1 MTVSE
6 TLFLKRCR
14 DAGFR
19 AEADPDSPGSY
30 RFYSKET
37 SLAGEFWHDTRGV
50 WQVRFNRPRFPEAP
64 QGAGTGTR
72 LSSEAPDYWW
82 QIAEED
88 TRLARDEAATSD
100 PFAEDE
106 AFNPEKDE
114 EGKTEA
120 ERIARVRVGQA
131 KYRKRLEAIWEGACA
146 VTGVTIPELLR
157 ASHAKAWAECK
168 TGRERLS
175 GFNGLL
181 LVANLDALFD
191 KRLISFDEAGEILI
205 NPELDLEALE
215 KAGVHPGMRLRK
227 LLPGHVPFLAW
238 HRAKFFEKEKV
249 GDEL

>member
-19 AEADPDSPGSY
+19 AEADPTSPGSY

-37 SLAGEFWHDTRGV
+37 SLAGEFWQDTRDL
-50 WQVRFNRPRFPEAP
+50 WQVRFNRPRFAETL
-64 QGAGTGTR
+64 QGTGAGAC
-72 LSSEAPDYWW
+72 LSSEASDYWW
-82 QIAEED
+82 RIAEED
-88 TRLARDEAATSD
+88 TRFAEEGEASRD
-100 PFAEDE
+100 PLAEDE
-106 AFNPEKDE
+106 AFAPEKDDE
-114 EGKTEA
+114 AKTEA
-120 ERIARVRVGQA
+120 ERTERARVGQA
-131 KYRKRLEAIWEGACA
+131 KYRKRLEAVWDGACA
-146 VTGVTIPELLR
+146 VTGVAIPELLR
-157 ASHAKAWAECK
+157 ASHAKAWAECE

-181 LVANLDALFD
+181 LLANLDALFD

-205 NPELDLEALE
+205 NPELDLKDLK

-238 HRAKFFEKEKV
+238 HRTKFYEKMKGER
-249 GDEL
+249 